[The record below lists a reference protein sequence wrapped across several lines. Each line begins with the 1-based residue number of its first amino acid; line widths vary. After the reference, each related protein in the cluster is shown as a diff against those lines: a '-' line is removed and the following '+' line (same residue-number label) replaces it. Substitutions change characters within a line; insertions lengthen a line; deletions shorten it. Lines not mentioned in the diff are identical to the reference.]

1 MGKETN
7 KPQMIT
13 INDVEYDTATF
24 TEEQV
29 ALTNHCLDLDRKIG
43 NMNFQLQQLQVG
55 KDSFLKML
63 TESLETVDESFESHI
78 D

>member
-1 MGKETN
+1 MGKDN

-13 INDVEYDTATF
+13 INDIEYDATTF
-24 TEEQV
+24 TDEQV
-29 ALTNHCLDLDRKIG
+29 IFTNHCLDLDKKIG

-55 KDSFLKML
+55 KESFLKML
-63 TESLETVDESFESHI
+63 TESLETVDESFERQP

>member
-7 KPQMIT
+7 KPQMVT

-24 TEEQV
+24 TEEQI

-63 TESLETVDESFESHI
+63 TESLETVDESLETQP

>member
-1 MGKETN
+1 MSKDN

-29 ALTNHCLDLDRKIG
+29 VLTNHCLDLDRKIG

-63 TESLETVDESFESHI
+63 TESLETVDDSFEV
-78 D
+78 

>member
-1 MGKETN
+1 MSKDTN
-7 KPQMIT
+7 KSQMIT
-13 INDVEYDTATF
+13 IDGVEHDTATF
-24 TEEQV
+24 TEEQI
-29 ALTNHCLDLDRKIG
+29 AMTNHCLDLDRKIG

>member
-1 MGKETN
+1 MGKDN

-13 INDVEYDTATF
+13 INDVEYDATTF

-29 ALTNHCLDLDRKIG
+29 IFTNHCLDLDRKIN

-55 KDSFLKML
+55 KESFLKML
-63 TESLETVDESFESHI
+63 TESLETVDDSFEV
-78 D
+78 

>member
-1 MGKETN
+1 MSKDN

-13 INDVEYDTATF
+13 INNVEYDTATF
-24 TEEQV
+24 TEEQI

-63 TESLETVDESFESHI
+63 TESLETVDDSFERQL

>member
-1 MGKETN
+1 MGKDN

-13 INDVEYDTATF
+13 INDVEYDATTF
-24 TEEQV
+24 TDEQV
-29 ALTNHCLDLDRKIG
+29 IFTNHCLDLDKKIG

-55 KDSFLKML
+55 KDSFLRML
-63 TESLETVDESFESHI
+63 TESLETVDDSFERQP

>member
-1 MGKETN
+1 MSKDN

-13 INDVEYDTATF
+13 INDVEYDATTF
-24 TEEQV
+24 TDEQV
-29 ALTNHCLDLDRKIG
+29 IFTNHCLDLDKKIG

-63 TESLETVDESFESHI
+63 TESLETVDESFETQP

>member
-1 MGKETN
+1 MGKDN

-13 INDVEYDTATF
+13 INDIEYDATTF
-24 TEEQV
+24 TDEQV
-29 ALTNHCLDLDRKIG
+29 IFTNHCLDLDKKIG

-63 TESLETVDESFESHI
+63 TESLETVDDSLETQL

>member
-1 MGKETN
+1 MGKDN

-13 INDVEYDTATF
+13 INDIEYDATTF
-24 TEEQV
+24 TDEQV
-29 ALTNHCLDLDRKIG
+29 IFTNHCLDLDKKIG

-63 TESLETVDESFESHI
+63 TESLETVDDSFEV
-78 D
+78 

>member
-1 MGKETN
+1 MSKDN

-13 INDVEYDTATF
+13 INDIEYDTATF
-24 TEEQV
+24 TEEQI
-29 ALTNHCLDLDRKIG
+29 AMTNHCLDLDRKIS

-63 TESLETVDESFESHI
+63 TESLETVEIVEE
-78 D
+78 

>member
-1 MGKETN
+1 MSKDN
-7 KPQMIT
+7 KSQMIT

-63 TESLETVDESFESHI
+63 TESLETVDESLETQP

>member
-1 MGKETN
+1 MGKDN

-13 INDVEYDTATF
+13 INDVEYDATTF
-24 TEEQV
+24 TDEQV
-29 ALTNHCLDLDRKIG
+29 IFTNHCLDLDKKIG

-63 TESLETVDESFESHI
+63 TESLETVDDSFERQL

>member
-1 MGKETN
+1 MGKDN

-13 INDVEYDTATF
+13 INDIEYDATTF
-24 TEEQV
+24 TDEQV
-29 ALTNHCLDLDRKIG
+29 IFTNHCLDLDKKIG

-63 TESLETVDESFESHI
+63 TESLETVEIVED
-78 D
+78 

>member
-1 MGKETN
+1 MGKDN

-13 INDVEYDTATF
+13 INDVEYDATTF
-24 TEEQV
+24 TDEQV
-29 ALTNHCLDLDRKIG
+29 IFTNHCLDLDKKIG

-63 TESLETVDESFESHI
+63 TESLETVETVDE
-78 D
+78 

>member
-1 MGKETN
+1 MSKDN

-29 ALTNHCLDLDRKIG
+29 IAMTNHCLDLDRKIG

-63 TESLETVDESFESHI
+63 TESLETSEIVKE
-78 D
+78 

>member
-1 MGKETN
+1 MGKDN

-13 INDVEYDTATF
+13 INDIEYDATTF
-24 TEEQV
+24 TDEQV
-29 ALTNHCLDLDRKIG
+29 IFTNHCLDLVKKIG

-63 TESLETVDESFESHI
+63 TESLETVDESFETQP

>member
-1 MGKETN
+1 MSKDN
-7 KPQMIT
+7 KSQMIT

-24 TEEQV
+24 TEEQI